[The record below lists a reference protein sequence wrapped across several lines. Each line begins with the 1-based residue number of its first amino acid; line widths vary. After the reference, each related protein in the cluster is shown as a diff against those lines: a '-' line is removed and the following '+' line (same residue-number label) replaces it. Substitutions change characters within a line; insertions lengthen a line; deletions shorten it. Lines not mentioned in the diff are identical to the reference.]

1 MNKFLIVVF
10 FLLFN
15 VFRGFGQLTP
25 DILEAIDYTKIALP
39 PLEELFENAKK
50 SPGVEMYEAKMEA
63 QESQLVSEK
72 RSWLKYFRVGGW
84 WQYGNMTMNTA
95 FTNEYTPLFYQS
107 SGVTQNM
114 WFGNAG
120 INVPL
125 DDLFD
130 RGNRVKR
137 QKMERRFT
145 ELEMEKWLDE
155 QKMRIV
161 DSYVRVINSISVLQ
175 KKMEHLTIA
184 TARMEMVEN
193 EFTNGHALISDLNT
207 AKKMEMEAYETYKS
221 TESAITSEILN
232 LEILSR
238 TKIISK

>member
-1 MNKFLIVVF
+1 MKQFLILVF
-10 FLLFN
+10 FLSFN
-15 VFRGFGQLTP
+15 ILRGFGQLTP
-25 DILEAIDYTKIALP
+25 DILTATDYSKIILP

-63 QESQLVSEK
+63 QENQLVSEK
-72 RSWLKYFRVGGW
+72 RSWLKYFRVGGS
-84 WQYGNMTMNTA
+84 WQYGNIAINSA

-107 SGVTQNM
+107 SGATQSS
-114 WFGNAG
+114 WYGTAG
-120 INVPL
+120 ISVPL

-145 ELEMEKWLDE
+145 ELEMEKWFDE
-155 QKMRIV
+155 QKIRIV
-161 DSYVRVINSISVLQ
+161 NSYVKVVNAISILQ

-193 EFTNGHALISDLNT
+193 EFTNGHALISDLNE
-207 AKKMEMEAYETYKS
+207 AKKIEMEAFETYKA
-221 TESAITSEILN
+221 TMSAIASEILN
-232 LEILSR
+232 LEILSK